1 MNKEALAWGGNGL
14 AIILTTIQTNVIF
27 QYISLFL
34 TILATLLSV
43 IISCYNLIQKVKNQ
57 EKIDQKDV
65 SKLLEELKEAQEKIK
80 DLEDK
85 QNE

>member
-14 AIILTTIQTNVIF
+14 AIILTTIQSNIIF

-43 IISCYNLIQKVKNQ
+43 IISCYNLVQKIKKQ

-65 SKLLEELKEAQEKIK
+65 SKLLEDLKEAQEKIK